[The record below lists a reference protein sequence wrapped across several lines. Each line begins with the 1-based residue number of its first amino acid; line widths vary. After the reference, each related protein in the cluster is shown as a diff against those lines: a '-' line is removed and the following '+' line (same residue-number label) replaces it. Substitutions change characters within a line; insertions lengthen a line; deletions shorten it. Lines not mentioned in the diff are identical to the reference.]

1 MIFHLYNY
9 IYVHIKNVCL
19 LQPQEKKKSYKEI
32 REEQLKKEAEE
43 KAAKEAAEVSS
54 VLVAVDIH

>member
-1 MIFHLYNY
+1 MCT
-9 IYVHIKNVCL
+9 IKMFTYY
-19 LQPQEKKKSYKEI
+19 QPQEKKKSYKEI

-54 VLVAVDIH
+54 IFVAVDIH